1 MLLLL
6 LDKVGFDLK
15 ISCFFSNYL
24 VGKKTKYFWN
34 DLSSLFFDVNIG
46 IGQGLALSP
55 ILLILYLLPVFHIFE
70 KRLKNLKIPISV
82 ISFVDDG
89 LFISQNKYFH
99 ISNSNL
105 FCSYC
110 VMSHLLEQFSLV
122 IKYGKTEVF
131 HFSRS
136 HGVFYPLF
144 LDLSILGEPILHL
157 KETWYYLGFIFDRK
171 LSFC

>member
-6 LDKVGFDLK
+6 LDKVGFDPK

-70 KRLKNLKIPISV
+70 KNLKIPISV

-89 LFISQNKYFH
+89 LFIS
-99 ISNSNL
+99 
-105 FCSYC
+105 
-110 VMSHLLEQFSLV
+110 
-122 IKYGKTEVF
+122 
-131 HFSRS
+131 
-136 HGVFYPLF
+136 
-144 LDLSILGEPILHL
+144 
-157 KETWYYLGFIFDRK
+157 
-171 LSFC
+171 